1 MLAQSIQSSVP
12 TIEVDGVKVAF
23 YPHAEH
29 GFILRAIDLTKAVFA
44 HRSDSYRRKLGDYGA
59 TLFRGT
65 GFAKSHPTEPDPWC
79 LSVSDART
87 VLRHISETT
96 GMRMNWSGHAQL
108 MLLAMQMVP
117 EIGGS
122 QEPPARPTRIV
133 QPAEQAA
140 PASRTNALEECLSI
154 ARRIHAAP
162 APIRTLAL
170 ELIELRSPADAA
182 LIRSHIRRQRFS
194 FAGVREMIG
203 SAFGRGAGVIS

>member
-12 TIEVDGVKVAF
+12 TIEVDGVRVAF

-79 LSVSDART
+79 LSVSDARK

-117 EIGGS
+117 DIGGS
-122 QEPPARPTRIV
+122 QEPPARPARV
-133 QPAEQAA
+133 RPVVDHAAPSQAA
-140 PASRTNALEECLSI
+140 TLEECLSL

-203 SAFGRGAGVIS
+203 SAFGRGEGVIS